1 MLFDDEQI
9 EEASIATAN
18 NFDDKMPKIKCF
30 FSVKSN
36 NICFYISLLK
46 LSKWYKSTQI
56 FSFFFFFFFFFLIYF
71 SSLFVGLNSKIGRAC
86 SVQQQLSIYS

>member
-46 LSKWYKSTQI
+46 LSKWYKSTQM
-56 FSFFFFFFFFFLIYF
+56 FSVFFFFFFFFLIYF
-71 SSLFVGLNSKIGRAC
+71 YYVFFGINTKIFKSS
-86 SVQQQLSIYS
+86 Y